1 MTASDEG
8 FDDMS
13 TNLPSAESSG
23 ELGRLTN
30 PLAPV
35 RKTSM
40 LRMIWLNQCTAES
53 KEYRW
58 VIILWYCNHP
68 FIYLIE
74 L

>member
-13 TNLPSAESSG
+13 TDLSSAESSI
-23 ELGRLTN
+23 EVERLTN

-40 LRMIWLNQCTAES
+40 VCMTRLIWVLVRVKSVDE
-53 KEYRW
+53 
-58 VIILWYCNHP
+58 
-68 FIYLIE
+68 
-74 L
+74 